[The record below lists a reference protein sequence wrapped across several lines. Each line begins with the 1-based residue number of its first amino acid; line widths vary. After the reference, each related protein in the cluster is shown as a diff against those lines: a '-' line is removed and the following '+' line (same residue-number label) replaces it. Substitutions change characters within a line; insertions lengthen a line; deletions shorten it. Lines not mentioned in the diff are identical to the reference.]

1 MGDTRAPRPRPVSL
15 PPPTHTRPPQTGIF
29 ARAPLPRPVPHKGPL
44 SRRALELRFLKS
56 FKRKIKER
64 GKKKKK
70 ASAAKRAGSVGQ
82 GHGGGCSRRCSFQDP
97 KAKGASGGPG
107 ELTRVLDYT
116 WWWERWVVLFFYLK
130 AEGGTPG
137 TEAGGSRR
145 AGAGFP
151 AAAKGRSGVP
161 VSGSAPARPQRPRQ
175 ASPSPARS
183 PPSLGSSAGETAGSS
198 ELSPPALPCQ
208 TQGVPAA
215 DRARPI
221 GSRAASVPKLRDGGR
236 PVSASLRRGPPALLP
251 ENKGSPGP
259 WCCLPPGLRVLPR
272 FPGDV
277 GSSQGQPAAR

>member
-1 MGDTRAPRPRPVSL
+1 MPALRTLSSKVHAPEGETTGSLGAHVPCGSKGPLPLNPSPAPRRRLWPEVSL
-15 PPPTHTRPPQTGIF
+15 PRPQGQGSV
-29 ARAPLPRPVPHKGPL
+29 RG
-44 SRRALELRFLKS
+44 SRRTHKS
-56 FKRKIKER
+56 PRLHLV
-64 GKKKKK
+64 
-70 ASAAKRAGSVGQ
+70 VGEM
-82 GHGGGCSRRCSFQDP
+82 GYS
-97 KAKGASGGPG
+97 
-107 ELTRVLDYT
+107 
-116 WWWERWVVLFFYLK
+116 FFYLK

-151 AAAKGRSGVP
+151 AAAKGRSGVR

-183 PPSLGSSAGETAGSS
+183 PPSLGSPAGETAGSS

-215 DRARPI
+215 DRAGPI
-221 GSRAASVPKLRDGGR
+221 VSRAASVPKLRDGGR
-236 PVSASLRRGPPALLP
+236 PVSASLRRAPPALLP

-259 WCCLPPGLRVLPR
+259 WCCLPPGVRVLPR

>member
-1 MGDTRAPRPRPVSL
+1 M
-15 PPPTHTRPPQTGIF
+15 
-29 ARAPLPRPVPHKGPL
+29 
-44 SRRALELRFLKS
+44 
-56 FKRKIKER
+56 
-64 GKKKKK
+64 
-70 ASAAKRAGSVGQ
+70 GQ